1 MIRDAV
7 LMLEKKDR
15 EENLQNY
22 QNYRCATASTQ
33 VFTNLAS
40 SVKLGHSL
48 VPWKWS
54 NWRELFGN
62 LKKL

>member
-48 VPWKWS
+48 VP
-54 NWRELFGN
+54 
-62 LKKL
+62 